1 MPDGRLWLMSRD
13 DIVPPRD
20 ATVWVSVMEYVAD
33 DTSWGMKSA
42 DWTAGRRRQN
52 SMANASLGCMFT
64 LQLGWE
70 ATFISVPVDKHK
82 VCEQTLC
89 ALEQP
94 TEGWRK
100 TDAVASGAQPTA
112 KRLAKQ
118 PSPNGL
124 V

>member
-1 MPDGRLWLMSRD
+1 MPLALYGSILNFCHDQSN
-13 DIVPPRD
+13 
-20 ATVWVSVMEYVAD
+20 Y
-33 DTSWGMKSA
+33 
-42 DWTAGRRRQN
+42 RQ
-52 SMANASLGCMFT
+52 
-64 LQLGWE
+64 
-70 ATFISVPVDKHK
+70 HK
-82 VCEQTLC
+82 VFEQTLC